1 MNYHNLQ
8 LIFNNVKKFIRTL
21 HYYQEESLL
30 KYIDYIEN
38 SYTEHS
44 FQYICLLFGLLSGL
58 LCSIYTSFM
67 LGFNN
72 RWNIYTGFMTE
83 LTISQFIL
91 FFITTLIIGFISST
105 VNILCFNLVKKVNS
119 PKNIILEIRRSREQA
134 YINSLYIP
142 VEYNITVEQINQN
155 DDENENIP
163 VADDVH
169 EHNE

>member
-1 MNYHNLQ
+1 
-8 LIFNNVKKFIRTL
+8 
-21 HYYQEESLL
+21 
-30 KYIDYIEN
+30 
-38 SYTEHS
+38 
-44 FQYICLLFGLLSGL
+44 
-58 LCSIYTSFM
+58 M

-72 RWNIYTGFMTE
+72 RWSIYTGFMTE

-91 FFITTLIIGFISST
+91 FFITTFIIGFISST